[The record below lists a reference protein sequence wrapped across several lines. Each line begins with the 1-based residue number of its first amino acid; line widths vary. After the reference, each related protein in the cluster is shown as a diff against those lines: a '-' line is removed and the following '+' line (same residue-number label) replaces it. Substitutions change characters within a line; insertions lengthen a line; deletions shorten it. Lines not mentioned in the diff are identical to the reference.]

1 MLLAVVWGDR
11 RRDLEVYINLSSV
24 WLDFE
29 LKSYEILRSTKQLK
43 AVQTGFTLT
52 IFSAEMW
59 TEGGRV
65 YFYKAK
71 QTTIVGS
78 GDTGR
83 WHLDKHSPSETDQ

>member
-1 MLLAVVWGDR
+1 MLLAVVWDR

-29 LKSYEILRSTKQLK
+29 LKSYEILRRTKRLK
-43 AVQTGFTLT
+43 TVQTGFTLT

-59 TEGGRV
+59 TEGERV
-65 YFYKAK
+65 YFYNTE

-83 WHLDKHSPSETDQ
+83 RHLDKHLPSESDQ